1 MKLKV
6 LLWLIISIIPLHLSA
21 QNLEK
26 DIVKAFEVGK
36 AEILLPHLSEE
47 VAVSIIDQKLKTN
60 KEEAIKKIA
69 QFLES
74 IQIVSFKMKHTSTRE
89 ESGYMIGS
97 LQTTQ
102 TRYRINCF
110 YKKETNIF
118 YIHQIRID
126 KTNE

>member
-6 LLWLIISIIPLHLSA
+6 FLWLIISIIPLHLSA

-60 KEEAIKKIA
+60 KEEAIK
-69 QFLES
+69 
-74 IQIVSFKMKHTSTRE
+74 QIVSFKMKHTSTRE